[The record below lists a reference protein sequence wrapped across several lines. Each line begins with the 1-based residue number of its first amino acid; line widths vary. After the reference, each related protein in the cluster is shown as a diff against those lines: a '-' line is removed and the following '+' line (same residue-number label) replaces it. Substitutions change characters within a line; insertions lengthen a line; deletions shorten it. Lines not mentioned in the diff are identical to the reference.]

1 VTRYGSRPPRLTTPL
16 TLALITACT
25 PLPATSVRALPQPA
39 DGTLFSNIRVFDGDQ
54 ILGPRDVLVVGPS
67 ITRIA
72 PAGTLPRGDDTR
84 VVQCEDCTLMPGL
97 IDLHVHLE
105 VDGAAPWHSHLP
117 QPLDNGRAY
126 LFAGV
131 TTVLSA
137 KGGPGQQSLE
147 RARAKGVP
155 TVPHVYSSGPS
166 LTGTGSHPIPL
177 LRDTVPWPAKELAVR
192 MQPAA
197 SSAEEAR
204 AEVRRVA
211 QTEAPPFF
219 KIYFDSFPL
228 GSPHMEVWVMQAAA
242 QEAIAQGM
250 RPVVH
255 AGTAQDAVDAAE
267 AGTALL
273 MHAPFGSPL
282 TPRQVERI
290 AATDVAFLPTLQ
302 AFAWPIRLMQGEISD
317 FERDNVAPAILEA
330 FVQMPDGYAERDGMG
345 QWMQSFGAVTETLWA
360 NAELLMDAGVP
371 MLVGTDSG
379 VSGVFPGSGLHAEL
393 AALVHLGVEPIEAL
407 RSSTGRSAAFL
418 DPSGSFGRVAPGQR
432 ADLLLV
438 QGDPSVDIGAVDE
451 IRGVWIDGVELER
464 IGLDGQEIG
473 RP

>member
-1 VTRYGSRPPRLTTPL
+1 MTRYGSRPPRITALTS
-16 TLALITACT
+16 LALIAACT
-25 PLPATSVRALPQPA
+25 PLPTTSVRALPQPA
-39 DGTLFSNIRVFDGDQ
+39 DGTVFTAIRVFDGDRV
-54 ILGPRDVLVVGPS
+54 LGPRDVLVVGPS
-67 ITRIA
+67 ITEIG
-72 PAGTLPRGDDTR
+72 PANTLTPSADTR

-166 LTGTGSHPIPL
+166 LTGDGSHPIPL
-177 LRDTVPWPAKELAVR
+177 LRDTVPWPAKGLAVR

-219 KIYFDSFPL
+219 KIYFDSFPQ
-228 GSPHMEVWVMQAAA
+228 GSPHMEPWVMQAAA

-267 AGTALL
+267 AGAALL
-273 MHAPFGSPL
+273 MHAPFGSLL

-290 AATDVAFLPTLQ
+290 AATDVAFLPTLR
-302 AFAWPIRLMQGEISD
+302 AFAWPIEQTRGEISD
-317 FERDNVAPAILEA
+317 FERDTVAPAILEA
-330 FVQMPDGYAERDGMG
+330 FTQMPDGYAERDGMG
-345 QWMQSFGAVTETLWA
+345 QWMQSFGAVTDTLWA
-360 NAELLMDAGVP
+360 NTELLIDAGVP

-393 AALVHLGVEPIEAL
+393 AALVYMGVSPIEVLQA
-407 RSSTGRSAAFL
+407 STARSAAFL
-418 DPSGSFGRVAPGQR
+418 DPTGSFGRVAPGQR

-438 QGDPSVDIGAVDE
+438 QGDPSVDIEAVDA

-464 IGLDGQEIG
+464 IGLDEQVVQ
-473 RP
+473 R